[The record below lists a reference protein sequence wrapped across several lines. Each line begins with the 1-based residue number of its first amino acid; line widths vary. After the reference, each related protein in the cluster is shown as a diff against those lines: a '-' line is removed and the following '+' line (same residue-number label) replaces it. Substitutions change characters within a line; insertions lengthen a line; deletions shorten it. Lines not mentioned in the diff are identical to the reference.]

1 MNLESRNVLITGGGS
16 GLGLACAMAVTR
28 AGGTAAVADLDISNA
43 GDYRAYELDVTDRA
57 AVQATV
63 DRVARDLG
71 GLDAVI
77 TAAGI
82 DLPGELDEI
91 SAEQWEKVLAVN
103 LLGTVSTVRAALPY
117 LKESHGRVVTVSSTL
132 ALRGAAGA
140 TAYSA
145 SKFGVRG
152 FSQALAAETAGRVGV
167 TNLIPGGM
175 KTKFFDGRTEQYR
188 PQDDSRLN
196 EPARVAEAVV
206 FALTQP
212 RNVEVRELL
221 IAHEDEGSWP

>member
-28 AGGTAAVADLDISNA
+28 AGGTAAVLDLDVSDA
-43 GDYRAYELDVTDRA
+43 GDYRAYQVDVTDRA
-57 AVQATV
+57 AVERTV
-63 DRVARDLG
+63 ERAAEDLG
-71 GLDAVI
+71 GLDAVV

-82 DLPGELDEI
+82 DVPGELDEI
-91 SAEQWEKVLAVN
+91 TAEQWEKVLAVN
-103 LLGTVSTVRAALPY
+103 LLGTVSTVRAALPH
-117 LKESHGRVVTVSSTL
+117 LKESHGRVVTISSTL

-152 FSQALAAETAGRVGV
+152 FSQALAAETAGTVGV

-196 EPARVAEAVV
+196 EPARVAEAIV

-212 RNVEVRELL
+212 QNVEIREML